1 MIGYTMNDKDIEIR
15 KKIIENT
22 FQEKRKIEFVENEKY
37 TEELFITQT
46 GEIIYLDFQLEDFT
60 EKELARYSEIAEE
73 LYEQYQKE
81 VFIYI
86 ICPSNIE
93 VCVRECEIKSEADFT
108 IKLACI
114 TENPTHTL
122 LKILKEKQKNNEKF
136 TEEDLHI
143 LSMLPVMC
151 EKEDRTYFREECF
164 KIMNGI

>member
-37 TEELFITQT
+37 TEGLFITQT

-114 TENPTHTL
+114 TENPTHIL
-122 LKILKEKQKNNEKF
+122 LDILKEKQKNNEKF